1 MTSHAACSSA
11 LKPFDILMR
20 AVVTMV
26 VSRAEMNR
34 QNHSPAIMVFS
45 LAGLMFGTVDGT
57 PLGLVAGFADIVGR
71 SQSPHRQG

>member
-1 MTSHAACSSA
+1 
-11 LKPFDILMR
+11 
-20 AVVTMV
+20 MV

-45 LAGLMFGTVDGT
+45 LAGLVFGTVDGT